1 MRIILFLISIFLGL
15 CFLLLI
21 TDRGLLISEKKTEG
35 YRLHCKYFSGRN
47 TFYTSYWMSTKLL
60 PKTEDEIRRD
70 YCPFISKHK

>member
-1 MRIILFLISIFLGL
+1 MKITIFLISIFLGL

-35 YRLHCKYFSGRN
+35 YRLYCKYFSGRN
-47 TFYTSYWMSTKLL
+47 TFYTSYWMNTKVL

-70 YCPFISKHK
+70 YCPFVSKPK